1 MVESR
6 ECSCD
11 SRLIRWK
18 LPERLLDAPW
28 HKQADCQLPFGR
40 KEELVFHHD
49 GRRPAEP
56 AKSLFSVNIVQ
67 PGSSIEAAG
76 AAATE
81 QYAVMPGAADS
92 PFRAMSFSTAMQ
104 EVRDGS
110 PRPVKVTERRPL
122 SPDAVFFRSLE
133 GERATHRIERA
144 IGIKGE
150 GPAISFNSTSLRTLI
165 GDNREKAIAL
175 LDRYYDIYSAS
186 FPDPDER
193 LPFETIL
200 TLIEDPRFSIDVD
213 IFTQQRGV
221 IGGYQTHVAEI
232 HGDFYSLGDYLC
244 VDNRLKGMGIA
255 PLVYRTTIQQRRDLF
270 GTIAHFGEVNDPR
283 LMDASQRMV
292 DIKSGTDPD
301 ARLRFWTRQGRQ
313 MLDIPWI
320 QPATAEGLS
329 TVDYMMLTVH
339 HIDHTKSL
347 RLTGEIVQKVWD
359 AYYLPLAE
367 VAPVHET
374 RKEMERLLAPYQGRE
389 ISLLPLTSSRSF
401 MGKAQG

>member
-1 MVESR
+1 MSR
-6 ECSCD
+6 CD

-28 HKQADCQLPFGR
+28 HKQAECQLPFGR

-81 QYAVMPGAADS
+81 QYAVMPASADS
-92 PFRAMSFSTAMQ
+92 LFRAMSFSTATQ
-104 EVRDGS
+104 EVRDGR
-110 PRPVKVTERRPL
+110 PRPVKESERRPL
-122 SPDAVFFRSLE
+122 SLDAVFFRSLE
-133 GERATHRIERA
+133 GERATHRIERP

-150 GPAISFNSTSLRTLI
+150 GPAISFN
-165 GDNREKAIAL
+165 NRDKAIAL
-175 LDRYYDIYSAS
+175 LERYYDIYSAS

-213 IFTQQRGV
+213 ILTQQKGV

-232 HGDFYSLGDYLC
+232 SGELYSLGDYLC

-255 PLVYRTTIQQRRDLF
+255 PLVYRTTIQQRKDLF

-283 LMDASQRMV
+283 LMDASQKMV

-367 VAPVHET
+367 VAPVYET
-374 RKEMERLLAPYQGRE
+374 RQEMERLLAPYQGSE